1 MSRARQQRHGGV
13 SSPMRCRTHAVSM
26 PRDARA
32 AGTRMGPRG
41 RCRAGGTSHG
51 TVGKCRAGGTS
62 HGSVGKCRAGGIWR
76 GLEGN
81 ATRAAHRMG
90 PRHRVPV
97 GRAQFFGVVYTAPP
111 IYQAFHADSNVSKQD
126 THFFN
131 TFSVV
136 IGLLIVIAIG
146 IFALARVVASETQ
159 DKQVLEEA
167 QYLKSVDSHLQPV
180 AKEAVAGADN
190 TALAIKPDAG
200 SAGAAGSASGG
211 PAAPKDGGETFT
223 QVCSAC
229 HGAGIAGAPKAGDKA
244 AWGPRIAKGKDLL
257 YDHALKGFQGSAG
270 VMPAKGG
277 RADLSDDLV
286 KAAVDH
292 MVDMAK

>member
-1 MSRARQQRHGGV
+1 M
-13 SSPMRCRTHAVSM
+13 
-26 PRDARA
+26 
-32 AGTRMGPRG
+32 
-41 RCRAGGTSHG
+41 
-51 TVGKCRAGGTS
+51 
-62 HGSVGKCRAGGIWR
+62 
-76 GLEGN
+76 
-81 ATRAAHRMG
+81 
-90 PRHRVPV
+90 
-97 GRAQFFGVVYTAPP
+97 VYTAPP
-111 IYQAFHADSNVSKQD
+111 IYQAYHADTNVSKQD

-131 TFSVV
+131 TFSMV

-146 IFALARVVASETQ
+146 IFVFARVVASETQ

-167 QYLKSVDSHLQPV
+167 QYYKSVEGHLQPV

-190 TALAIKPDAG
+190 AALAINADAG

-211 PAAPKDGGETFT
+211 PAAPKSGEETFT

-229 HGAGIAGAPKAGDKA
+229 HGAGIAGAPKAGDKS
-244 AWGPRIAKGKDLL
+244 AWGPRIAKGKEVL

-286 KAAVDH
+286 KAAVDY